1 MAQQLVVAHF
11 DNRAE
16 AQRALDAV
24 VAAGIDRASI
34 RLLPETE
41 AAGYTRQDTASS
53 YDRSRDEGGF
63 WSSLGTL
70 FMPDEDR
77 YAYSE
82 GMSRGGITLSVTT
95 DEAQAS
101 RVADILEHHGAV
113 NMEERETAWRQEGW
127 TGYTASPPPVAGTS
141 SATPGK
147 ATAASDQGREGEEV
161 IPIVEEQLRVGKRL
175 VNRGRVRVRTY
186 VVETPVEETVTLRDE
201 SVSVERRPVTRELA
215 DVPADAFRERE
226 IEVTET
232 DEEAVVSKQ
241 ARVVEEVVV
250 RKDVATDNRVVRDT
264 VRRTEVEIEDE
275 RGQSNGTAGTRRTTD
290 RTDV

>member
-1 MAQQLVVAHF
+1 
-11 DNRAE
+11 
-16 AQRALDAV
+16 
-24 VAAGIDRASI
+24 
-34 RLLPETE
+34 
-41 AAGYTRQDTASS
+41 
-53 YDRSRDEGGF
+53 
-63 WSSLGTL
+63 
-70 FMPDEDR
+70 
-77 YAYSE
+77 
-82 GMSRGGITLSVTT
+82 
-95 DEAQAS
+95 
-101 RVADILEHHGAV
+101 
-113 NMEERETAWRQEGW
+113 
-127 TGYTASPPPVAGTS
+127 
-141 SATPGK
+141 
-147 ATAASDQGREGEEV
+147 V

>member
-1 MAQQLVVAHF
+1 
-11 DNRAE
+11 
-16 AQRALDAV
+16 
-24 VAAGIDRASI
+24 
-34 RLLPETE
+34 
-41 AAGYTRQDTASS
+41 
-53 YDRSRDEGGF
+53 
-63 WSSLGTL
+63 
-70 FMPDEDR
+70 
-77 YAYSE
+77 
-82 GMSRGGITLSVTT
+82 
-95 DEAQAS
+95 
-101 RVADILEHHGAV
+101 
-113 NMEERETAWRQEGW
+113 MEERETAWRQEGW